1 MYKIYP
7 NVKLQ
12 KAMYLEKEKRCNLE
26 SCVVFFDK
34 DVENACFQLKTFLK
48 YKKSSKKASNIKFLN
63 NSELKDEAY
72 VIETKED
79 GIDVYA
85 SGYSGFYYA
94 VKTLKQMVNTSKKVE
109 SVSLDC
115 VHIEDEPDLKMRGFM
130 LDISRNKVPKIE
142 TIKYLIDIMSDL
154 KMNHLELYVEGF
166 SFEYKTFPQYLQENS
181 YVTIEE
187 YKEIE
192 AYCNKNAIDL
202 VGNEN
207 GFGHMQEWLAKPELK
222 HLAEKEDGLFLWGSH
237 RGPSTLDPNDEGSLE
252 LVKKMYKDMIP
263 HSNSKYFNMNFDEPF
278 ELGLGKSKEEA
289 EKTSVDAVYKKFAIK
304 CANEIIKYGKT
315 PMIWGD
321 VLVRHNAS
329 LEDMPEKMVYLDW
342 GYDANYPFDLH
353 LKKLKDAKVSFVSAP
368 GTSTWCGWYGRTYD
382 WFENIGN
389 SIWANFKLGGDG
401 VVLTDWG
408 DFGHLQHLPS
418 TFAPLAYTG
427 LLSYRCYAGTNK
439 LVREFLNKFVY
450 NDSANIVADV
460 IMDAGNY
467 YAYEKRWRGNGTVA
481 FSTLLYAVYSFK
493 EATGSQVEYFKE
505 QIKYNC
511 MDKENYFVLTG
522 FLKNKV
528 REFKGVIKDK
538 LIKKEMINTADL
550 LYGLTNLNYAYNE
563 KLKDNERIKLLE
575 EAKVILE
582 KYCVDLKDVWLQ
594 RNKYSQL
601 DNTLNYIYKVIRF
614 IDLSIEYYKGG
625 ANEA

>member
-48 YKKSSKKASNIKFLN
+48 YKKSSKKASNIKFLK
-63 NSELKDEAY
+63 NSELKEEAY

-85 SGYSGFYYA
+85 SNYSGFYYA
-94 VKTLKQMVNTSKKVE
+94 VKTLKQMVNANKKAE
-109 SVSLDC
+109 SLLLDC

-130 LDISRNKVPKIE
+130 LDISRNKVPKME

-166 SFEYKTFPQYLQENS
+166 SFEYKTFPQYLEENS
-181 YVTIEE
+181 YITIEE

-207 GFGHMQEWLAKPELK
+207 GFGHMQAWLAKPELK

-263 HSNSKYFNMNFDEPF
+263 LSNSKYFNMNFDEPF

-289 EKTSVDAVYKKFAIK
+289 EKTSVDDVYKKFAIK

-329 LEDMPEKMVYLDW
+329 LEDMPKNMVYLDW

-353 LKKLKDAKVSFVSAP
+353 LKKLKDANVSFVSAP

-439 LVREFLNKFVY
+439 QVREFLNKFVY
-450 NDSANIVADV
+450 KDSANIVADV

-467 YAYEKRWRGNGTVA
+467 YAYEKKWRGNGTVA
-481 FSTLLYAVYSFK
+481 FATLLYAVYSFK
-493 EATGSQVEYFKE
+493 EATSSQVDYFKE
-505 QIKYNC
+505 QIKYSC

-522 FLKNKV
+522 FLRNKV

-563 KLKDNERIKLLE
+563 GLKDKERIKLLE

-601 DNTLNYIYKVIRF
+601 DNTLNYIDKVIRF